1 MVAGLFHFVG
11 SVSLGGVRSGVAAP
25 HSRSHRLQ
33 LTFDTVIAS
42 VAKQS
47 RARVRKVGAPAL
59 GCFVAPLLAMTEHE
73 RESASAR
80 LASGVAAQ
88 GEVAAAAC
96 QPVALDPV
104 SFLGARLVRA
114 GARAPAIF
122 SDTH

>member
-73 RESASAR
+73 RESASAG
-80 LASGVAAQ
+80 LASGVAAP

-96 QPVALDPV
+96 PPVALDRK
-104 SFLGARLVRA
+104 STRLN
-114 GARAPAIF
+114 
-122 SDTH
+122 SSH

>member
-11 SVSLGGVRSGVAAP
+11 SVAPGGVRSGVAAP

-73 RESASAR
+73 RESASAG
-80 LASGVAAQ
+80 LASGVAAPRSEEHTSELQ
-88 GEVAAAAC
+88 SLMRSSYAVFC
-96 QPVALDPV
+96 L
-104 SFLGARLVRA
+104 
-114 GARAPAIF
+114 
-122 SDTH
+122 